1 MIYLYAFLFGGF
13 LCAIAQL
20 LIVYT
25 KMTPAR
31 ILVLYVVL
39 GVVFTYL
46 KFYDKLVEMFGAG
59 ASVPIMGFGNVLAN
73 GVIKAIEEKGIMGI
87 LTGGIT
93 AAAAGISAAIFFG
106 FIFSLIFS
114 SKEK

>member
-1 MIYLYAFLFGGF
+1 MIYLKAFLFGGF

-25 KMTPAR
+25 KITPAR
-31 ILVLYVVL
+31 ILVSYVVL
-39 GVVFTYL
+39 GVVFSYL

-73 GVIKAIEEKGIMGI
+73 GVIKAINEKGILGI
-87 LTGGIT
+87 LTGGVT
-93 AAAAGISAAIFFG
+93 AAAAGISAAVFFG
-106 FIFSLIFS
+106 FVFSLIFS

>member
-1 MIYLYAFLFGGF
+1 MIYVNAFIFGGF
-13 LCAIAQL
+13 LCMIAQL

-39 GVVFTYL
+39 GVAFTYL
-46 KFYDKLVEMFGAG
+46 KFYDKLVETFGAG
-59 ASVPIMGFGNVLAN
+59 ASVPIMGFGNILAK
-73 GVIKAIEEKGIMGI
+73 GVIKAIEEKGLLGI

-106 FIFSLIFS
+106 FVFSLIFS

>member
-1 MIYLYAFLFGGF
+1 MIYINAFIFGGF
-13 LCAIAQL
+13 LCMIAQL

-46 KFYDKLVEMFGAG
+46 KFYDKLVETFGAG
-59 ASVPIMGFGNVLAN
+59 ASVPIMGFGNILAK
-73 GVIKAIEEKGIMGI
+73 GVIKAIEEKGILGI
-87 LTGGIT
+87 LTGGVT

>member
-1 MIYLYAFLFGGF
+1 MIFVNAFLLGGF
-13 LCAIAQL
+13 LCLVAQL
-20 LIVYT
+20 LIDYT

-39 GVVFTYL
+39 GAVFTFL
-46 KFYDKLVEMFGAG
+46 GFYNKIVEIFGAG
-59 ASVPIMGFGNVLAN
+59 ATVPIMGFGNTLAN
-73 GVIKAIEEKGIMGI
+73 GVIKAINEKGFIGI

-93 AAAAGISAAIFFG
+93 ATAAGITAAIFFG
-106 FIFSLIFS
+106 FVFSLILS

>member
-13 LCAIAQL
+13 LCLVAQL
-20 LIVYT
+20 LIDYT

-39 GVVFTYL
+39 GVIFTYL
-46 KFYDKLVEMFGAG
+46 GFYDKLVEVFGAG
-59 ASVPIMGFGNVLAN
+59 ATVPIMGFGNLLAN
-73 GVIKAIEEKGIMGI
+73 GVIKAIGEKGFFGV
-87 LTGGIT
+87 LTGGVT
-93 AAAAGISAAIFFG
+93 AAAAGLTAAIFFG

>member
-1 MIYLYAFLFGGF
+1 MIYLNAFLFGGF

-25 KMTPAR
+25 KITPAR

-59 ASVPIMGFGNVLAN
+59 ASVPIMGFGNILAN
-73 GVIKAIEEKGIMGI
+73 GVIKAIEEKGILGI
-87 LTGGIT
+87 LTGGVT
-93 AAAAGISAAIFFG
+93 AAAAGIAAAIFFG

>member
-13 LCAIAQL
+13 LCLIAQL
-20 LIVYT
+20 LIDYT
-25 KMTPAR
+25 KLTPAR

-39 GVVFTYL
+39 GVIFTFL
-46 KFYDKLVEMFGAG
+46 KFYDKLVEIFGAG
-59 ASVPIMGFGNVLAN
+59 ATVPIMGFGNTLAN
-73 GVIKAIEEKGIMGI
+73 GVIKAIDEKGILGI

-93 AAAAGISAAIFFG
+93 AAAAGLASAIFFG

>member
-1 MIYLYAFLFGGF
+1 
-13 LCAIAQL
+13 
-20 LIVYT
+20 
-25 KMTPAR
+25 
-31 ILVLYVVL
+31 
-39 GVVFTYL
+39 
-46 KFYDKLVEMFGAG
+46 
-59 ASVPIMGFGNVLAN
+59 MGFGNILAK
-73 GVIKAIEEKGIMGI
+73 GVIKGIEEKGILGI

>member
-1 MIYLYAFLFGGF
+1 MIYLYTFLFGGL

-20 LIVYT
+20 LIDFT

-39 GVVFTYL
+39 GALFTYL
-46 KFYDKLVEMFGAG
+46 GFYNKIKEVVGAG
-59 ASVPIMGFGNVLAN
+59 ASVPIMGFGNTLAN
-73 GVIKAIEEKGIMGI
+73 GVIKQIAKDGFTGVITGGISA
-87 LTGGIT
+87 TAAGIT
-93 AAAAGISAAIFFG
+93 AAVLFGVIFA
-106 FIFSLIFS
+106 LIFN